1 METDG
6 SLFYSS
12 SVYPSA
18 ELLNILRSHLREVP
32 LSGTVKLYY
41 TERDHLYSIT
51 AQQLQMNS
59 VRRYLF
65 YCVPSRI
72 PLHTSRTPRNPYNGA
87 LSCKPKIDV
96 YTTEHI
102 TCEIGLHDTIYPK
115 S

>member
-1 METDG
+1 MIVMETDG

-12 SVYPSA
+12 SVDPSA

-72 PLHTSRTPRNPYNGA
+72 PLHTSRTGIRMLNRG
-87 LSCKPKIDV
+87 
-96 YTTEHI
+96 E
-102 TCEIGLHDTIYPK
+102 CEYLFMNSFTV
-115 S
+115 